1 MLTNTAIKA
10 LRPKEKMYKVT
21 DHDGMYVRVAPS
33 GVLSFRLGY
42 RFNGR
47 RETV

>member
-1 MLTNTAIKA
+1 MLTNAAIKA
-10 LRPKEKMYKVT
+10 LKLKEKMYKVT
-21 DHDGMYVRVAPS
+21 GRDGMHVCVAPS